1 MQRLLD
7 SDLNLKLKDTDWQH
21 QSADEEI
28 TRSWGLADDICSDI
42 INTSPSAT
50 CTELTEFS

>member
-21 QSADEEI
+21 PSADEEI
-28 TRSWGLADDICSDI
+28 RSWGLADDICSDS